1 MSRNVFFVR
10 KNCQM
15 NLISFYSRLQNRER
29 TGEGDRNQNGV
40 EEIHSVK
47 LNAHLFIQTMFKIV

>member
-1 MSRNVFFVR
+1 MEPNGVGA
-10 KNCQM
+10 
-15 NLISFYSRLQNRER
+15 ER